1 MIVGIDI
8 GTSYS
13 SICVLKP
20 DGHAEPVYVS
30 TGVSIYGNEFSLPSA
45 VFVNENGNILVGQA
59 ACALRFKK
67 PENFKNEFK
76 RDFGQDKPYQ
86 IGNRQLL
93 PHDLYR
99 EIFIHLKS
107 CIEKLDSTKP
117 IEKAWITH
125 PASYNSGRKQLLVK
139 AANRAGIMNV
149 ELMDEPTAAS
159 RSFIVENSSKIE
171 EGQIILLYDFG
182 GGTFDVALLK
192 YESGDF
198 VQVVNPMGV
207 ERCGGSDID
216 QLIFTDILNKVPVAF
231 LNKLKENPIPL
242 KRFKSNLMESA
253 IRIKHQLTMVEE
265 CIEDIEIAF
274 DFFSYSINRQRFNQ
288 LISPIIDETIVCVQ
302 SILRNS
308 SYTPKE
314 IHKTILVGGSSRIPL
329 VRTRL
334 EQLGLFQI
342 NSTMNAELAIAAGAA
357 YMGILKVDEEKP
369 KEVSDDVYENE
380 DDVDVITIDYK
391 IAEEVKQPQLVVIP
405 QHQNEPTKQIFNPD
419 FFN

>member
-13 SICVLKP
+13 SICVLKA

-30 TGVSIYGNEFSLPSA
+30 TGVSIFGNEFSLPSA
-45 VFVNENGNILVGQA
+45 VFINDNTNILVGQA
-59 ACALRFKK
+59 ACTSRFKK

-107 CIEKLDSTKP
+107 CIEKLNSNEP

-125 PASYNSGRKQLLVK
+125 PASYNMSRKQLLAK

-149 ELMDEPTAAS
+149 ELIDEPTAAS
-159 RSFIVENSSKIE
+159 RSFLVENSSKIE
-171 EGQIILLYDFG
+171 EGQVILLYDFG

-207 ERCGGSDID
+207 GRCGGSDID

-231 LNKLKENPIPL
+231 LNKLKENPILL
-242 KRFKSNLMESA
+242 KRFKSKLMESS

-265 CIEDIEIAF
+265 CIEDIEIDF
-274 DFFSYSINRQRFNQ
+274 DLFTYSLDRQRFNQ
-288 LISPIIDETIVCVQ
+288 LISPLIDETIVCVQ

-308 SYTPKE
+308 NYTPKE

-334 EQLGLFQI
+334 EQLGLCQI
-342 NSTMNAELAIAAGAA
+342 NSSMNAELAIAAGAA
-357 YMGILKVDEEKP
+357 YMGIVKDAQKP
-369 KEVSDDVYENE
+369 EEVSSVFYENE
-380 DDVDVITIDYK
+380 DDDVDEFTVISK
-391 IAEEVKQPQLVVIP
+391 IAEEIKQPHVVVTP
-405 QHQNEPTKQIFNPD
+405 HHQNKPTKQFFNPD
-419 FFN
+419 LFN